1 MNAKP
6 AYAFAPSVSM
16 EAPRPAAGKGAEI
29 FTLFSSAYARERREA
44 MSLTDFLEGCRDN
57 PGMTASAAE
66 RMIAAIGEPVV
77 VDTAKDPRL
86 GRIFLN
92 RTIKLYPSLSG
103 FFGMEE
109 TIQRVV
115 SYFQHAAQGLEER
128 KQILYLL
135 GPVGG
140 GKSSLAERLKALI
153 ETQPIY
159 VLAAGDELSPVFESP
174 LGLFRPET
182 MGALLES
189 RYGISLRRLTGV
201 CSPWAA
207 KRLDAFDGDISRFS
221 VVKLYPSRLRQIGVA
236 KTEPGDENNQ
246 DISTLVGKV
255 DIRKLEH
262 FSQHDPDA
270 YSYSGGL
277 NRTTQG
283 LLEFVEMFKAPI
295 KVLHPLLTATQE
307 GNYAGTENLGALP
320 FQGIVLAHSNESEW
334 EQFKNNKNNEAFLDR
349 ICVVKVPYSL
359 RVTEEALIYAKLL
372 EGSELCEARCAPEVL
387 EILARFCILSRLKE
401 HQNSPLFSKLRV
413 YNGESLKDTDPKAK
427 SVQEYREAAGVAEG
441 MTGVST
447 RFAFKV
453 LSETFNYDSEE
464 IAADPV
470 HLMYVLEQAIKREQ
484 YPRDVEERYLD
495 FIKSI
500 LAPRYAE
507 FIGREIQK
515 AYIESYSEY
524 GQNLF
529 DRYIAY
535 ADAWIEEQDFK
546 DPDTGQVFDRQVLDA
561 ELSKTEKPAGIAN
574 PKDFRNEIVKF
585 ALRSR
590 AANQGKNPSWTAYE
604 KIREVIEKRMFSQV
618 EDLLPIISF
627 GAKQDS
633 KTEKQHADFLERM
646 KSRGYTERQVRRLV
660 EWYMRVNKAG

>member
-1 MNAKP
+1 MNANP

-29 FTLFSSAYARERREA
+29 FTLFSSAYARERREP
-44 MSLTDFLEGCRDN
+44 MGLTDFLEGCRDN

-77 VDTAKDPRL
+77 VDTAKDPRF

-153 ETQPIY
+153 ETQSIY

-182 MGALLES
+182 MGAILES

-627 GAKQDS
+627 GAKQDT